1 MFKTILLLISTYC
14 CVTTAYKFLSINQWG
29 SIRHILTHPST
40 TSYMKEQIKKVI
52 YNYYEPWAIHQSYK
66 FKKNNQ
72 FLCRNICVDE
82 LSIYSIDGLIKAIN
96 HFNATIPHP
105 FAKYAEIFIK
115 GALYD
120 GVSDLHPITSLPKSY
135 RKSKTWRKNNIKKYL
150 KYIQPKFIG
159 DDNYIIDM
167 INQKQST
174 TQYSLY
180 YNDLWDIINNNLDIT
195 TKRIYELK
203 FTFDFNKK
211 RSNKEISLIMG
222 CSEESI
228 RKRLIKSRDTIM
240 KKMYKNT

>member
-1 MFKTILLLISTYC
+1 MFKTVLLLITTYF

-29 SIRHILTHPST
+29 SIRQILTHPSS
-40 TSYMKEQIKKVI
+40 TSNMKEQVKKVI

-66 FKKNNQ
+66 FKEKHPY
-72 FLCRNICVDE
+72 LCRNICVDE
-82 LSIYSIDGLIKAIN
+82 LSIYSINGLIKAIN
-96 HFNATIPHP
+96 NFNASIPHP
-105 FAKYAEIFIK
+105 FAKYAEIFIR
-115 GALYD
+115 GSLYD
-120 GVSDLHPITSLPKSY
+120 GVSDLHPLTSLPKTY
-135 RKSKTWRKNNIKKYL
+135 RKSKQWKKNNIKKYM

-159 DDNYIIDM
+159 NDNYIIEM

-174 TQYSLY
+174 SQFYN
-180 YNDLWDIINNNLDIT
+180 YNDLWDIINTNLDIT

-228 RKRLIKSRDTIM
+228 RQKLIKSRDIIIH
-240 KKMYKNT
+240 KMYKY